1 MMRSSNAHTLTI
13 AALLMVVLASVAT
26 PVSAASQYEFTD
38 DAYEGEQGD
47 VIEITLNA
55 SADANDTVDVH
66 IGSEA
71 AGFLVHA
78 TATDENDDGNVTLAL
93 NTSTAGQVEASSYL
107 SAVGNDSV
115 SNATQATDNITELLD
130 AGSYS
135 LKVGSMNNSSDT
147 SVLSVKSNESATDP
161 VESTPSDDG
170 DDESSELDFEKTVI
184 TADAASDGVAEIPVQ
199 FGSNDTAT
207 LLIAADETGYDTTLE
222 LTDADG
228 DGDAVVSVDA
238 TSDAESPQEYITA
251 SDGDEFEV
259 VSTNESMTALQKG
272 IDYDLELMPVGA
284 EDAATIG
291 TLVVEEN
298 LNETPQTITTTEP
311 TTEQTTSEQTDEQ
324 TTTESNV
331 SATTTGESTDTGVP
345 GFGAALAVVAL
356 VAAAFV
362 ATRQ

>member
-1 MMRSSNAHTLTI
+1 MRSSNAHRLTI

-26 PVSAASQYEFTD
+26 PVSAAAQYEFSD

-47 VIEITLNA
+47 VIEITVNA
-55 SADANDTVDVH
+55 SADANDSVDVH
-66 IGSEA
+66 IGSED

-78 TATDENDDGNVTLAL
+78 TATDENGDGNVTLAL

-107 SAVGNDSV
+107 SAVDNDSV
-115 SNATQATDNITELLD
+115 NATQATDNITDLLD

-147 SVLSVKSNESATDP
+147 ATLTVKENESATDP
-161 VESTPSDDG
+161 VEPTPSE
-170 DDESSELDFEKTVI
+170 DESSELDFEKTVI
-184 TADAASDGVAEIPVQ
+184 VADAASDGVGEIPVQ
-199 FGSNDTAT
+199 FGSNDTANV
-207 LLIAADETGYDTTLE
+207 LIAADETGYDTMLK

-228 DGDAVVSVDA
+228 DGDAAVSVDA
-238 TSDAESPQEYITA
+238 ASDADSPQEYITA

-259 VSTNESMTALQKG
+259 VSTNESTTTLQAG

-291 TLVVEEN
+291 TLSVKEN
-298 LNETPQTITTTEP
+298 LNETTQTTTTTETTAEQTTAEQ
-311 TTEQTTSEQTDEQ
+311 TTEQTT
-324 TTTESNV
+324 TTESNE
-331 SATTTGESTDTGVP
+331 SATTTSGESTDTGIP

>member
-1 MMRSSNAHTLTI
+1 MRSSNAHRLTI

-26 PVSAASQYEFTD
+26 PVSAAAQYEFTD

-66 IGSEA
+66 IGSED

-115 SNATQATDNITELLD
+115 SNATQATDNITDLLD

-135 LKVGSMNNSSDT
+135 LNVGSMNNSSDT
-147 SVLSVKSNESATDP
+147 AVLTVESNESATDP

-184 TADAASDGVAEIPVQ
+184 VADAASDGVAEIPVQ

-238 TSDAESPQEYITA
+238 TSDADSPQEYITA

-259 VSTNESMTALQKG
+259 VSTNESTTALQNG

-284 EDAATIG
+284 EEAATIG

-324 TTTESNV
+324 TTTESNE
-331 SATTTGESTDTGVP
+331 STTTGESTDTGIP